1 MRMKSRLPA
10 VHLCCARGGC
20 WFINKPLSTSQP
32 LSITTNTLPHFLV
45 LSGDF
50 NDDDGKD
57 EKEYAWKLAERWKF
71 DEDDSLAVGP
81 QGPDV
86 VDDYEAR
93 FL

>member
-1 MRMKSRLPA
+1 M
-10 VHLCCARGGC
+10 
-20 WFINKPLSTSQP
+20 
-32 LSITTNTLPHFLV
+32 PHFLV